1 MKISLVSPFYN
12 EAAILEQSVGRLCEQ
27 MAHISDDYEVIIV
40 NDGST
45 DGSKDVAEA
54 LKGRYDRLR
63 VVSYSPNKGRGHALR
78 QGLAVATG
86 EIVLTAEIDSTWDEG
101 VLARM
106 VEALRAN
113 PKADM
118 VIASPH
124 LSGGGY
130 KNVPAK
136 RVLLSVVGNWI
147 IRSGLTYSVTM
158 NTGMTRGYRRARFM
172 ELPLHENG
180 KEFHL
185 EVVNK
190 ALAMGFTIIE
200 VPAVID
206 WGQSVKKPGA
216 PTRKSSSNIPRLI
229 RTHLLFS
236 TEVCPFRYLF
246 PVAIAML
253 LLGGFF
259 LAWAVVNLFTP
270 DPSINVLLTGLLLCI
285 FGIIIFGLGALGQQN
300 RAITRE
306 LWRVQSRLDCSGRP
320 MAGRE

>member
-1 MKISLVSPFYN
+1 MKISLVSPFFN
-12 EAAILEQSVGRLCEQ
+12 EASILADSADRLCRQ
-27 MAHISDDYEVIIV
+27 MAAITDDYEVIIV
-40 NDGST
+40 DDGST
-45 DGSKDVAEA
+45 DGSRDVAEA
-54 LKGRYDRLR
+54 LAAQNERLR
-63 VVSYSPNKGRGHALR
+63 LVSYTPNRGRGHALR

-86 EIVLTAEIDSTWDEG
+86 EIVLTAEIDSTWDDG

-106 VEALRAN
+106 VEALRDN

-124 LSGGGY
+124 ISGGGY

-190 ALAMGFTIIE
+190 ALAMGFAIIE

-246 PVAIAML
+246 PMAIAML

-259 LAWAVVNLFTP
+259 LAWAVFNLFTP

-285 FGIIIFGLGALGQQN
+285 FGIIVFGLGALGQQN
-300 RAITRE
+300 RNITRE
-306 LWRVQSRLDCSGRP
+306 LWRVQSRLDGAGRP

>member
-1 MKISLVSPFYN
+1 MKISLVSPFFN
-12 EAAILEQSVGRLCEQ
+12 EAGILEESVGRLCAQ
-27 MAHISDDYEVIIV
+27 MSQISDDYEVIIV

-45 DGSKDVAEA
+45 DGSRDVAEA
-54 LKGRYDRLR
+54 LEKRHERLR
-63 VVSYSPNKGRGHALR
+63 VVSYVPNRGRGHALR

-86 EIVLTAEIDSTWDEG
+86 EIVLTAEIDSTWDDG

-106 VEALRAN
+106 AEALRDN

-124 LSGGGY
+124 LKGGGY
-130 KNVPAK
+130 KNVPLK

-158 NTGMTRGYRRARFM
+158 NTGMTRGYRRARLQ
-172 ELPLHENG
+172 ELPLHEDG

-190 ALAMGFTIIE
+190 ALAMGLRIIE

-206 WGQSVKKPGA
+206 WGRSVKKPGA
-216 PTRKSSSNIPRLI
+216 PARKSSSNIPRLI

-246 PVAIAML
+246 PTAAAL
-253 LLGGFF
+253 LLCGGFF

-285 FGIIIFGLGALGQQN
+285 FAIIIFGLGALGQQN
-300 RAITRE
+300 RALTRE
-306 LWRVQSRLDCSGRP
+306 LWRVQSRLGGSGR
-320 MAGRE
+320 AAAEKE

>member
-1 MKISLVSPFYN
+1 MKISLVSPFFN
-12 EAAILEQSVGRLCEQ
+12 EAAILADSADRLCRQ
-27 MAHISDDYEVIIV
+27 MAAITDDYEVIIV

-54 LKGRYDRLR
+54 LAARNERLR
-63 VVSYSPNKGRGHALR
+63 LVSYAPNRGRGHALR

-86 EIVLTAEIDSTWDEG
+86 EIVLTAEIDSTWDDG

-106 VEALRAN
+106 VEALRDN

-158 NTGMTRGYRRARFM
+158 NTGMTRGYRRARFL

-190 ALAMGFTIIE
+190 ALAMGFAIIE

-253 LLGGFF
+253 LLGGLF

-270 DPSINVLLTGLLLCI
+270 DPSINVLLTGLLLGI

-306 LWRVQSRLDCSGRP
+306 LWRVQSRLGCHGGPTGGDG
-320 MAGRE
+320 